1 MGSQSQSKEGMRLAV
16 GVWVLVVVVGYH
28 SCVQGR
34 AKPELLLHVS
44 VQELAGRSL
53 ESKPPVSVQNAG
65 AREAKQT
72 SVPGNANYRTFL
84 EGQSNGECKKDGE
97 CCDPIECIQSKTN
110 CCCSG
115 GEACRMVLEE
125 GGYWCNYEKKKCANA
140 GEECGGETGCCNDLQ
155 CGSGGKCEVPNK
167 EPTCGLEGQT
177 CGNYESTECCPNL
190 ECKENVCTKPP
201 EGAKCDKE
209 GEECSSSSNCC
220 SGLRCVGSICT
231 SKTGEPIVPGECKKD
246 GECCDPIECIQ
257 SQTNCCCSGGP
268 ACSFVLEEGGYWCNY
283 EKRTAQIQVKSVVVR
298 LGAA

>member
-1 MGSQSQSKEGMRLAV
+1 LQCSSEGNCEVPNKEPTCG
-16 GVWVLVVVVGYH
+16 
-28 SCVQGR
+28 
-34 AKPELLLHVS
+34 
-44 VQELAGRSL
+44 
-53 ESKPPVSVQNAG
+53 
-65 AREAKQT
+65 
-72 SVPGNANYRTFL
+72 L
-84 EGQSNGECKKDGE
+84 EGQTCGDYESTECCPNLECKENVCTKPPEGAKCDKEGEECSSSSNCCSGLRCVGSICTSKTGEPIEPGECKKDGE

-155 CGSGGKCEVPNK
+155 CSSEGNCEVPNK

-177 CGNYESTECCPNL
+177 CGDYESTECCPNL

-231 SKTGEPIVPGECKKD
+231 SKTGKPIVPGECKKD

-257 SQTNCCCSGGP
+257 FKTNCCCSGGP
-268 ACSFVLEEGGYWCNY
+268 ACRFVLEEGGYWCNY
-283 EKRTAQIQVKSVVVR
+283 GEKKK
-298 LGAA
+298 